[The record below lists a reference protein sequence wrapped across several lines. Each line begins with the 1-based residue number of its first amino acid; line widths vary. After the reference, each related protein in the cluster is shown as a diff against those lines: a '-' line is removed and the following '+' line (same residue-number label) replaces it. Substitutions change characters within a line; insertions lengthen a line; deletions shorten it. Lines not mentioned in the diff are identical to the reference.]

1 MREKKRVL
9 FLCTGNSARSQIAE
23 GWLRYRAGDQFEVFS
38 AGTEPKGSI
47 HPFAVKVMDEIGVNI
62 AGQYPKSLEPFVK
75 ERWNFVITV
84 CDRARESCPIFPRRE
99 EQIHWSFSDPAAA
112 TGDEERRLQ
121 IFRQV
126 RDEITRRIDL
136 FVAAQTR
143 RVIDQAAPSPHGRG
157 LG

>member
-1 MREKKRVL
+1 MNEKKRVL

-23 GWLRYRAGDQFEVFS
+23 GWLRHRAGDQFEVFS

-47 HPFAVKVMDEIGVNI
+47 HPLAVKVMAEIGVDL
-62 AGQYPKSLEPFVK
+62 AGQYPKSLQPFVD
-75 ERWNFVITV
+75 EPWDFVITV

-112 TGDEERRLQ
+112 TGDDEQRLQ

-126 RDEITRRIDL
+126 RNEITRRIDL
-136 FVAAQTR
+136 FVASQTKR
-143 RVIDQAAPSPHGRG
+143 AVG
-157 LG
+157 LPGHV